1 MILVSVSMSI
11 DVKKVNAEILITA
24 HKWRSLIKTIKLT
37 YSLAFDYKGEPQEF
51 TLILPV
57 PVF

>member
-1 MILVSVSMSI
+1 MSI